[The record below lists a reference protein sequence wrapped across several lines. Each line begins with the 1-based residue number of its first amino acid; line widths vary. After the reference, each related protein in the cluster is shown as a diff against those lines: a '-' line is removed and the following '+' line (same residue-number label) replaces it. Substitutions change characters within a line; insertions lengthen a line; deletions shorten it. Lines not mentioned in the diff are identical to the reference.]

1 MVVTESEGVC
11 LLLSFFRRRSRMG
24 VEVSKEARVVVP
36 SIVSSVAFYLIN
48 T

>member
-1 MVVTESEGVC
+1 MVLDESEGVY
-11 LLLSFFRRRSRMG
+11 LLLSFLRTRSRMG

-36 SIVSSVAFYLIN
+36 SIVSSVAFCFIN